1 MPDKNLTCVECA
13 KQFTFT
19 DKEQQFYT
27 ERGFQE
33 PKRCSSCRAARKRN
47 YNYDRSG
54 SNSEYKGPSRW

>member
-1 MPDKNLTCVECA
+1 MPDKDLSCVECA

-33 PKRCSSCRAARKRN
+33 PKRCSSCRAARKKN
-47 YNYDRSG
+47 HNYDSG
-54 SNSEYKGPSRW
+54 GFNTEYKGTSRW